1 MTQMREL
8 VKLVRD
14 IKTAILAIFLIF
26 KKVEE
31 SIRMI
36 RRGVY
41 M

>member
-14 IKTAILAIFLIF
+14 NKTVILAIFLIF

-31 SIRMI
+31 SISMI